1 MSALSIQP
9 PFPVFTDLDGQPL
22 EDGYIYIG
30 TANLP
35 AVTNPLTVYWNAALT
50 NVAVQP
56 IRTSGGY
63 PVNSGTPARLFV
75 NGNYSILITDRNGSV
90 VFSSLQDNL
99 FSGGGGAIAAN
110 ATGNGVQTVFVV
122 PFATSMVYIN
132 GVYQNQNTYSVAGGN
147 VTFTQAPPQ
156 TSVIEFV
163 G

>member
-1 MSALSIQP
+1 MSAIQP

-30 TANLP
+30 MANLP

-99 FSGGGGAIAAN
+99 FSGGSGAIAVN

-122 PFATSMVYIN
+122 PFAPSMVYIN

>member
-90 VFSSLQDNL
+90 VFSSLQGNL

-110 ATGNGVQTVFVV
+110 AIGNGVQTVFAVAFI
-122 PFATSMVYIN
+122 PSSIYIN
-132 GVYQNQNTYSVAGGN
+132 GVYQNQNTYSVVGGN

>member
-22 EDGYIYIG
+22 EDGYIFIG

-35 AVTNPLTVYWNAALT
+35 PITNPLTVYWNAALT

-75 NGNYSILITDRNGSV
+75 NANYSIQVQNRTGAMV
-90 VFSSLQDNL
+90 YSSLQDNL

-110 ATGNGVQTVFVV
+110 ATGNGVQTVFAVAFI
-122 PFATSMVYIN
+122 PSMVYIN
-132 GVYQNQNTYSVAGGN
+132 GVYQNQNTYTVASGN